1 MTLAFSPVACPH
13 FQRHS
18 IRNDSVT
25 VEAYP
30 ERDLTLA
37 WCLFN
42 RWFELWRARR
52 KSRVIWRCFV
62 VWDAIS
68 SLSNVLLIKE
78 NVYWKFFICWHDFHC
93 CEAGAAD
100 VSSLSESE
108 IVFWASLTAESVSVF
123 RGHVKWGGRSRN
135 WKQNWQVGKVN
146 EMNRLHR
153 GHWLWGRA
161 LALGSSTGTRVSNKF
176 YLFSRQL
183 AALEAFKNAWKHS
196 VVE

>member
-1 MTLAFSPVACPH
+1 MIQLRSRRILKEIWHWHDVSLIVGSSYDVLEGNPG
-13 FQRHS
+13 
-18 IRNDSVT
+18 
-25 VEAYP
+25 Y
-30 ERDLTLA
+30 LTLLR
-37 WCLFN
+37 CLGCHFLSVKC
-42 RWFELWRARR
+42 FAH
-52 KSRVIWRCFV
+52 KGKRVLKV
-62 VWDAIS
+62 
-68 SLSNVLLIKE
+68 
-78 NVYWKFFICWHDFHC
+78 FICWHDFHC

-161 LALGSSTGTRVSNKF
+161 LERVSRTNSISFRDSWLHWKLLRMHGSTQSWNR
-176 YLFSRQL
+176 YDVEDGRYAVLVFSTSSL
-183 AALEAFKNAWKHS
+183 
-196 VVE
+196 

>member
-1 MTLAFSPVACPH
+1 MTCSKEIL
-13 FQRHS
+13 
-18 IRNDSVT
+18 
-25 VEAYP
+25 
-30 ERDLTLA
+30 
-37 WCLFN
+37 
-42 RWFELWRARR
+42 
-52 KSRVIWRCFV
+52 VIWRCFV

-161 LALGSSTGTRVSNKF
+161 LERVSRTNSISFRDSWLHWKLLRMHGSTQSWNR
-176 YLFSRQL
+176 YDVEDGRYAVLVFSTSSL
-183 AALEAFKNAWKHS
+183 
-196 VVE
+196 